1 MEENEATTQ
10 EVEQP
15 AEPATGEAKATDTLE
30 FWKAQARK
38 NESTMKANKREL
50 DALKA
55 QLQGS
60 KSVEDRLT
68 ALETENAA
76 LKAAKA
82 RADLVREVAT
92 ATGLQESIVASLNGV
107 DADALTAQARAVASI
122 RVGAAPVADEAGRK
136 QKAPA
141 VSRESVLAIEDKR
154 ERRAAIAA
162 NPGLFRRYK

>member
-1 MEENEATTQ
+1 MEENEAKTQ

-15 AEPATGEAKATDTLE
+15 AAEPATGEAKATDTLE
-30 FWKAQARK
+30 FWKAQARR

-60 KSVEDRLT
+60 KSVEDRLS

-92 ATGLQESIVASLNGV
+92 ATGLQESIVASLNGT
-107 DADALTAQARAVASI
+107 DADALTAQARAVAAI

-141 VSRESVLAIEDKR
+141 VSRESILAIDDKR

-162 NPGLFRRYK
+162 NPGLFRK

>member
-1 MEENEATTQ
+1 MEENEAKTQ

-15 AEPATGEAKATDTLE
+15 AAEPATGEAKPADTLE

-38 NESTMKANKREL
+38 NESAMKANRKEL

-92 ATGLQESIVASLNGV
+92 ATGLQESIVASLNGT

-141 VSRESVLAIEDKR
+141 VSRESILAIEDKR

-162 NPGLFRRYK
+162 NQGLFRK